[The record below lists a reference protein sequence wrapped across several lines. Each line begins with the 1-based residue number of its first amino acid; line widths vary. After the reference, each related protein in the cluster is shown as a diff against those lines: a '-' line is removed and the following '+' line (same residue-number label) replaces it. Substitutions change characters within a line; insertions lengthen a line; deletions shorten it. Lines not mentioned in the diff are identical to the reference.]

1 MHRMI
6 TAARIVR
13 AASVALALTVS
24 AVVVQ
29 AQQMDMDKKDMG
41 KKGMSKKPM
50 KKMNMAQMNK
60 MMSGWPKASKDAA
73 MFMTKKYGAPMHMNE
88 HMAMW
93 GQTGQW
99 KRTIVYD
106 YEVQHDFPMPHTD
119 VMQQWIDYKVPL
131 DRYDELAMYDGSV
144 VVERTNGELSAR
156 CDKEGANFLA
166 INLAH
171 EIATGTRTPE
181 DGRRM
186 YAEQIM
192 AKMAM
197 KPAPYTD
204 KLMWTPMMGGSMDAD
219 RPAPK

>member
-1 MHRMI
+1 MIRMI
-6 TAARIVR
+6 SAARIVR
-13 AASVALALTVS
+13 AASVAFALTVS
-24 AVVVQ
+24 AVELQ
-29 AQQMDMDKKDMG
+29 AQQMDMDKK
-41 KKGMSKKPM
+41 GMDKKPM
-50 KKMNMAQMNK
+50 KKMNMAQMNT

-73 MFMTKKYGAPMHMNE
+73 MFMTNKYGAPMHMTE

-99 KRTIVYD
+99 KRTVVYN
-106 YEVQHDFPMPHTD
+106 YEVQHDFPVPHTD
-119 VMQQWIDYKVPL
+119 VMQQFIDYKVPL
-131 DRYDELAMYDGSV
+131 DKYDDLAMYDGSV
-144 VVERTNGELSAR
+144 VVERTNGEISAR

-171 EIATGTRTPE
+171 EIATGARTAE

-197 KPAPYTD
+197 KPAPYTE
-204 KLMWTPMMGGSMDAD
+204 KLMWSPMMGGSMDAD

>member
-6 TAARIVR
+6 TAARMVR
-13 AASVALALTVS
+13 AASVALALTL
-24 AVVVQ
+24 AVAPLQ
-29 AQQMDMDKKDMG
+29 AQQKDDMKMMDMK
-41 KKGMSKKPM
+41 KKPM
-50 KKMNMAQMNK
+50 NKGQMAKMDK

-73 MFMTKKYGAPMHMNE
+73 MFMTKKYGAPMHMNA

-99 KRTIVYD
+99 KRTVVYN

-119 VMQQWIDYKVPL
+119 VMQQFIDYKVPL
-131 DRYDELAMYDGSV
+131 DKYDDLAMYDGSV
-144 VVERTNGELSAR
+144 VVERTNGEISAR
-156 CDKEGANFLA
+156 CDKEAANFLA

-171 EIATGTRTPE
+171 EIATGARTPE

>member
-6 TAARIVR
+6 TAARMVR
-13 AASVALALTVS
+13 AASVALALTL
-24 AVVVQ
+24 AVAPLQ
-29 AQQMDMDKKDMG
+29 AQQKDDMKMMDMKKKPMNAGQMAKMDKK
-41 KKGMSKKPM
+41 
-50 KKMNMAQMNK
+50 
-60 MMSGWPKASKDAA
+60 MSGWPKASKDAV
-73 MFMTKKYGAPMHMNE
+73 MFMTKKYGAPKHMTK

-99 KRTIVYD
+99 KRTIVYN
-106 YEVQHDFPMPHTD
+106 YEVKHDFPMPHTD

-144 VVERTNGELSAR
+144 VVERTNGEISAR
-156 CDKEGANFLA
+156 CDKEAANFLA
-166 INLAH
+166 INLAN
-171 EIATGTRTPE
+171 EIATGTRTPQ

-192 AKMAM
+192 AMMAM
-197 KPAPYTD
+197 RPAPYTE